1 MNTYNIQ
8 VMRFVPGYNDWDAD
22 EVFIKAESED
32 EARQKFRNLKWY
44 TSGGISV
51 KLVETPTQT
60 NGTMDI
66 TSDNYNIM

>member
-32 EARQKFRNLKWY
+32 EAREKFRKLKWY
-44 TSGGISV
+44 TSGGISI
-51 KLVETPTQT
+51 KLVETSTQT
-60 NGTMDI
+60 NGNPALTN
-66 TSDNYNIM
+66 DN